1 MLICRVKIL
10 TLRNTGILGL
20 FILASIRL
28 LLAQAPNLMS
38 YQAVIWDG
46 SGNLVSEKIV
56 SIKISI
62 LQGSVTGP
70 AVFSETHR
78 IQSNVNG
85 LVSLLIG
92 GGTSASG
99 KISDINW
106 GGGSYFLKTETDPTG
121 GANFSI
127 NGTTQLVSVPYA
139 IHSNTSNNLVTP
151 TPGLPGQI
159 LTVDKDGKPIW
170 VSTLST
176 VNTTNSSNITPNSA
190 VSGGNITSDGGAPI
204 TSRGIVWSTFPNPT
218 VSLSTKTNN
227 GTGLGVFS
235 STLSGLISN
244 TTYYARAYA
253 TNNVGTGYGN
263 EINFTTSSG
272 LTMNIPCPGTPI
284 VKDIDGNSYNTVQIG
299 TQCWTKEN
307 LKVTKYNDN
316 SAIPLE
322 ATGSM
327 NGISST
333 WQKLTT
339 GAYSIYA
346 NEISTGSNT
355 TIYGLLYN
363 WYAAK
368 GIATIGSNSNK
379 NICPMGWHIPTD
391 GEWTILTNFLGG
403 DVAGGKMKQTG
414 TTLWNA
420 PNNGADNASGFT
432 ALPAGYRDISGSFLS
447 IRQNA
452 FFWSTSEDGNNY
464 ACYRNLVVSNSTF
477 SRYINY
483 KSVGGSVRCLRD

>member
-1 MLICRVKIL
+1 MKKI
-10 TLRNTGILGL
+10 GILGF
-20 FILASIRL
+20 FILSSISL
-28 LLAQAPNLMS
+28 ILAQAPNLMS

-46 SGNLVSEKIV
+46 SGNLVAEKMV

-62 LQGSVTGP
+62 LQGSVAGA
-70 AVFSETHR
+70 AVYAETHR
-78 IQSNVNG
+78 IQTNVNG

-92 GGTSASG
+92 GGTSVTG

-106 GGGSYFLKTETDPTG
+106 GGGSFFLKTETDPTG

-127 NGTTQLVSVPYA
+127 IGTTQLVSVPYA

-159 LTVDKDGKPIW
+159 LTADKDGKPTW
-170 VSTLST
+170 VSTYPT
-176 VNTTNSSNITPNSA
+176 INTTNSSNITSNTA
-190 VSGGNITSDGGAPI
+190 VSGGNVTSDGGAPI
-204 TSRGIVWSTFPNPT
+204 TARGVVWSTFPNPT

-227 GTGLGVFS
+227 GTGLGTFS
-235 STLSGLISN
+235 ASLSGLTSN
-244 TTYYARAYA
+244 TTYYGRAFA
-253 TNNVGTGYGN
+253 TNSVGTGYGN
-263 EINFTTSSG
+263 EISFTTTAG
-272 LTMNIPCPGTPI
+272 LTMNIPCTGTPT

-322 ATGSM
+322 ATGSI
-327 NGISST
+327 NGIST
-333 WQKLTT
+333 KWQTLTN
-339 GAYSIYA
+339 GSYSIYA
-346 NEISTGSNT
+346 NEISTGTNA
-355 TIYGLLYN
+355 TIYGFLYN

-368 GIATIGSNSNK
+368 GIATIGSNNFK
-379 NICPMGWHIPTD
+379 NICPIGWHVPTD

-403 DVAGGKMKQTG
+403 DVAGGKMKQSG

-420 PNNGADNASGFT
+420 PNTGADNSSGLSV
-432 ALPAGYRDISGSFLS
+432 LPAGSRNSDGSYYG
-447 IRQNA
+447 IRSNA
-452 FFWSTSEDGNNY
+452 FFWSSSEDGNNY
-464 ACYRNLVVSNSTF
+464 GCYRNMILNNSNV

-483 KSVGGSVRCLRD
+483 KSAGASVRCLRD

>member
-1 MLICRVKIL
+1 
-10 TLRNTGILGL
+10 
-20 FILASIRL
+20 
-28 LLAQAPNLMS
+28 MS

-92 GGTSASG
+92 GGTSATG

-106 GGGSYFLKTETDPTG
+106 GGGSYFLKTETDPSG
-121 GANFSI
+121 GVNFSI
-127 NGTTQLVSVPYA
+127 IGTTQLVSVPYA

-176 VNTTNSSNITPNSA
+176 VNTTNSSNITPNTA

-204 TSRGIVWSTFPNPT
+204 ASRGIVWSTFPNPT

-253 TNNVGTGYGN
+253 TNNIGTGYGN
-263 EINFTTSSG
+263 EISFTTSSG
-272 LTMNIPCPGTPI
+272 LAMNIPCPGTPI

-316 SAIPLE
+316 SVIPLE
-322 ATGSM
+322 ATGSI
-327 NGISST
+327 NGIST
-333 WQKLTT
+333 KWQNLTT

-355 TIYGLLYN
+355 TIYGFLYN
-363 WYAAK
+363 
-368 GIATIGSNSNK
+368 
-379 NICPMGWHIPTD
+379 
-391 GEWTILTNFLGG
+391 
-403 DVAGGKMKQTG
+403 
-414 TTLWNA
+414 
-420 PNNGADNASGFT
+420 
-432 ALPAGYRDISGSFLS
+432 
-447 IRQNA
+447 
-452 FFWSTSEDGNNY
+452 
-464 ACYRNLVVSNSTF
+464 
-477 SRYINY
+477 
-483 KSVGGSVRCLRD
+483 